1 MLTYAVCVQLIVPHA
16 YADGGSC
23 GRSRSS
29 GGGGGGDRAGG
40 GGSSSSSS
48 SSSGFRTEEGLSLR
62 ITSQVLSLLAL
73 LVQKYKY

>member
-1 MLTYAVCVQLIVPHA
+1 MLTYADCVQLVVPHS

-29 GGGGGGDRAGG
+29 GGGGDGDG
-40 GGSSSSSS
+40 SSS
-48 SSSGFRTEEGLSLR
+48 SSSGFKTEEGLSLR

-73 LVQKYKY
+73 LVQKCKF

>member
-1 MLTYAVCVQLIVPHA
+1 MLTYADCVQLVVPHS

-29 GGGGGGDRAGG
+29 GGGGGGD
-40 GGSSSSSS
+40 GSSSSSS
-48 SSSGFRTEEGLSLR
+48 SSSGFKTEEGLSLR

-73 LVQKYKY
+73 LVQKCKF